1 MKIGA
6 DQKHKVAILVGLVIV
21 AAFLVY
27 DNFSSGPSGGSPAA
41 SSRPAAARPSAAGG
55 AAAQTPARPMIARR
69 TATPRIQEFKP
80 SLIPKKGEVPDL
92 ASIDPTLRF
101 DLLKAVQSVAPEGGQ
116 RNLFQFSAPPPPPQP
131 KTPAPKIL
139 PKTPEA
145 IAQEKAEQQKAA
157 EAAKPPPPPINLK
170 FYGYSSLRAG
180 GPKRAFFLD
189 GEEILVA
196 EEGEIIK
203 KRYKV
208 VRIGVNSVVME
219 DTQFNNTQTLPL
231 QPAPQGVG

>member
-6 DQKHKVAILVGLVIV
+6 EQKPKVAILAVLGLV
-21 AAFLVY
+21 AAYLLYSNV
-27 DNFSSGPSGGSPAA
+27 FSSPSSAGSQ
-41 SSRPAAARPSAAGG
+41 AAARAPAESGRSQPSAR
-55 AAAQTPARPMIARR
+55 PAITRR
-69 TATPRIQEFKP
+69 SATPRIREFKP
-80 SLIPKKGEVPDL
+80 SLIPNKGDTFDL

-101 DLLKAVQSVAPEGGQ
+101 DLLKAVQAIAPEGGQ

-145 IAQEKAEQQKAA
+145 IAQEQAQQQKAA
-157 EAAKPPPPPINLK
+157 EAAKSAPPPINLK
-170 FYGYSSLRAG
+170 FFGYSSLRADG
-180 GPKRAFFLD
+180 RKRAFFLD

-196 EEGEIIK
+196 GEGEIIK
-203 KRYKV
+203 KRFKV